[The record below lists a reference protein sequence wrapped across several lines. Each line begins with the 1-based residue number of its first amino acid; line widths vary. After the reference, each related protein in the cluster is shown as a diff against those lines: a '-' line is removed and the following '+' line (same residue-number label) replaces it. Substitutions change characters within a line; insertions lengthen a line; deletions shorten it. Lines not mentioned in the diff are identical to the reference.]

1 MYSTNGNLEP
11 FYGLARNSLVFL
23 VFLLFFSST
32 SRADEGYKCPTTFQG
47 DEVFKC
53 DVIKAF
59 DLTTDDKI
67 ISHEEVLNGKIDILN
82 NKEIIFTP
90 NSGFVGSEVVKLT
103 VSSGGAEIPKEL
115 PIHYSSVKQSLL
127 APGQITAMGTLL
139 LLVLTLSIVAEF
151 ALRHIFQWRWFIILL
166 EGRGFKFLIGFVVA
180 FLLVKAVNVDLVA
193 GFSSIINSNTQPSGN
208 LGMTLTAL
216 IIAGGSATVL
226 QLWKMFK
233 FLPDPGIGETAV
245 KKRNFSRVKILVDR
259 EPLDKDQK
267 KEPLEVYIDGDLIGA
282 IESTGCQYPPINF
295 LWSGYPVEAKEH
307 IYEVVYRAGTASEL
321 RWCRRHG
328 VPNLNITSSRLH
340 FKLDPDEVTFIQSG
354 DINVLIAPYELK
366 SGDPFKVG
374 SIIAIAMTNAAADEA
389 VKGAVTG
396 VFNVPKATGT
406 TFAQGDKLYWDDTN
420 KHFTKTASGNTL
432 AAVALAAAPADAEFT
447 RVRLTA

>member
-1 MYSTNGNLEP
+1 MYSTNGNLGP
-11 FYGLARNSLVFL
+11 FYGLSCNLFVFL
-23 VFLLFFSST
+23 ILLLFFSAT
-32 SRADEGYKCPTTFQG
+32 SRAEEENKCPTTFQG

-59 DLTTDDKI
+59 DLTTEDKI
-67 ISHEEVLNGKIDILN
+67 IGHEEALNGKIDILN

-90 NSGFVGSEVVKLT
+90 NPGFVGSEVVKFT
-103 VSSGGAEIPKEL
+103 VSSGGAEVPKEL

-139 LLVLTLSIVAEF
+139 LLVLTLSIVAES
-151 ALRHIFQWRWFIILL
+151 ALRHIFQWRWFIVLL
-166 EGRGFKFLIGFVVA
+166 EGRGFKFLVGFAVA

-193 GFSSIINSNTQPSGN
+193 GFSSIINDNTQPSGK

-226 QLWKMFK
+226 QIWKMFK
-233 FLPDPGIGETAV
+233 FLPEPGIGKTAV
-245 KKRNFSRVKILVDR
+245 KKRDFSRIKILVDR

-282 IESTGCQYPPINF
+282 IESTSRQYPPINF

-307 IYEVVYRAGTASEL
+307 VFEVVYRAGTASEL
-321 RWCRRHG
+321 RWRRRHG
-328 VPNLNITSSRLH
+328 VPHLNITSSILH
-340 FKLDPDEVTFIQSG
+340 FKLDPDEATFIQSG
-354 DINVLIAPYELK
+354 DMFELPAPNELK

-374 SIIAIAMTNAAADEA
+374 SIIAIAMTDAAAGEA

-396 VFNVPKATGT
+396 VFDVPKVTGA
-406 TFAQGDKLYWDDTN
+406 TFAQGDKLYWDNTN
-420 KHFTKTASGNTL
+420 KYFTKTASGNTL
-432 AAVALAAAPADAEFT
+432 AAVALAAAPSDVEFT